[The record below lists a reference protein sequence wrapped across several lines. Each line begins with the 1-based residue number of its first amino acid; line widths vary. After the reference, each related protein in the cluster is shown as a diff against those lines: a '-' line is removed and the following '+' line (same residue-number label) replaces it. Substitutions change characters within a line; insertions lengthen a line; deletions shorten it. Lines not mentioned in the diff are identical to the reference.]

1 MRSGQRL
8 VGWVGPA
15 AHHLNTS
22 NPGEVIPEVTDN
34 QVGEDLALIV
44 HIADAVGIHD
54 ADLPVHLEDA
64 SNVLA
69 RPMLGRE
76 VGGCELGHA
85 VVAAGEAKIRLLVP
99 DEAQGPTSQVDRTP
113 ADGVLPEEWVAEDHH
128 HGPV

>member
-1 MRSGQRL
+1 MRSGQQL
-8 VGWVGPA
+8 VGWVGLA

-22 NPGEVIPEVTDN
+22 NPGEVTPQVTDN

-69 RPMLGRE
+69 RPMLGWE
-76 VGGCELGHA
+76 VGGGELGHA
-85 VVAAGEAKIRLLVP
+85 VVVAGEAEIRLLVTN
-99 DEAQGPTSQVDRTP
+99 EAQGPNS
-113 ADGVLPEEWVAEDHH
+113 
-128 HGPV
+128 